1 MATRRLPWAKIE
13 MATWP
18 LPPVLLTQ
26 VVRLVMKSGSE
37 QMLQKVE
44 ELLEKFQ
51 TNHWPHMTSRVA
63 RMEGMLAVL
72 IALTLAVATK
82 TFIG

>member
-1 MATRRLPWAKIE
+1 
-13 MATWP
+13 
-18 LPPVLLTQ
+18 
-26 VVRLVMKSGSE
+26 MKTTE
-37 QMLQKVE
+37 RLQKVE

-72 IALTLAVATK
+72 VAITLAVATK
-82 TFIG
+82 IFLG

>member
-1 MATRRLPWAKIE
+1 
-13 MATWP
+13 
-18 LPPVLLTQ
+18 
-26 VVRLVMKSGSE
+26 MKTTE
-37 QMLQKVE
+37 RLQKGDE
-44 ELLEKFQ
+44 MLEKFQ

>member
-1 MATRRLPWAKIE
+1 
-13 MATWP
+13 
-18 LPPVLLTQ
+18 
-26 VVRLVMKSGSE
+26 MKTTE
-37 QMLQKVE
+37 RLQKVE

>member
-1 MATRRLPWAKIE
+1 
-13 MATWP
+13 
-18 LPPVLLTQ
+18 
-26 VVRLVMKSGSE
+26 MKTTE
-37 QMLQKVE
+37 RLQKIE

-72 IALTLAVATK
+72 VAITLAVATK
-82 TFIG
+82 IFLG

>member
-1 MATRRLPWAKIE
+1 
-13 MATWP
+13 
-18 LPPVLLTQ
+18 
-26 VVRLVMKSGSE
+26 MKTTE
-37 QMLQKVE
+37 RLQKVE

-72 IALTLAVATK
+72 IALPLAVGTK
-82 TFIG
+82 IFLE